1 MENKKKQS
9 RSSIEFGKRMNWEP
23 GDLILLNTKSKK
35 TKPQIKSSTKQKKG
49 TK

>member
-9 RSSIEFGKRMNWEP
+9 SSSEEFRKRQNWEP

-35 TKPQIKSSTKQKKG
+35 TRVKIKASTKQKR
-49 TK
+49 TH